1 MDLNVLDNILLSST
15 QTPTPMLHTFGGK
28 KSNLWGKKFAGI
40 LSITQMTDVLMFWT
54 GAVTLEANPVVL
66 NHDRRNNLDTIAN
79 TIEQQQRIAAC
90 GRES

>member
-1 MDLNVLDNILLSST
+1 
-15 QTPTPMLHTFGGK
+15 
-28 KSNLWGKKFAGI
+28 
-40 LSITQMTDVLMFWT
+40 MFWT